1 MNLLHYAI
9 LTIVVLVFLCKLSY
23 HVFYEIP
30 HDRKIIE
37 QRDSHELESPLIS
50 PTR

>member
-9 LTIVVLVFLCKLSY
+9 FAIVVLAFICKLSY

-37 QRDSHELESPLIS
+37 QRDGRELEYHH
-50 PTR
+50 